1 MEQTCHHPPITHF
14 YIEGPEQNYKLT
26 GWSSYSVKAGMN
38 SATLSSEGYK
48 KVVFKDGSEIRVNN
62 TGDLFYNIFMG
73 TMGH

>member
-1 MEQTCHHPPITHF
+1 M
-14 YIEGPEQNYKLT
+14 NYKIL

-38 SATLSSEGYK
+38 SATLTSDGHK
-48 KVVFKDGSEIRVNN
+48 RVIFKDGGEIVYNN